1 LQLIESYDRQKE
13 IRGGEMRKKITK
25 WVAWYM
31 VTTMVLFGIT
41 PRAHAGF
48 SPSEG
53 LALLQQDRQ
62 ADIQKIQRVLEV
74 KLVSERL
81 RALGFAPGEIQA
93 RLSQLND
100 QQIHQLAQKIE
111 ELNVGGE
118 AEEWQVMI
126 VSLLIVAIFVFVIN
140 YLLKHWLLK
149 E

>member
-1 LQLIESYDRQKE
+1 
-13 IRGGEMRKKITK
+13 MRKTITK

-41 PRAHAGF
+41 PRADAGF

-53 LALLQQDRQ
+53 LVLLQQDRQ

-93 RLSQLND
+93 RLAQLDD
-100 QQIHQLAQKIE
+100 QQIHQLAQKID

-118 AEEWQVMI
+118 GEEWQVML
-126 VSLLIVAIFVFVIN
+126 VSLLVVAILVFIIN

>member
-1 LQLIESYDRQKE
+1 
-13 IRGGEMRKKITK
+13 MRKKITK

-74 KLVSERL
+74 KMVSERL

-100 QQIHQLAQKIE
+100 QQIHQLAQKID

-126 VSLLIVAIFVFVIN
+126 LSLIVVAIFVFIIN